1 MKTDEKKE
9 LLSLTTKR
17 WSLLRK
23 RIGKNIIKYI
33 QKMPLKKEIKFLPLN
48 KITDEEYINEI
59 LEEADS
65 YGLRYEVETFAKDF
79 LEENPTLSKL
89 EAYVMAYRDWLK

>member
-9 LLSLTTKR
+9 LLSLTNKR
-17 WSLLRK
+17 WNLLKK
-23 RIGKNIIKYI
+23 RIGKNIINYI
-33 QKMPLKKEIKFLPLN
+33 QKISPKEKERRQ
-48 KITDEEYINEI
+48 ITDEEWIKEI

-79 LEENPTLSKL
+79 LEEDPTLSRID
-89 EAYVMAYRDWLK
+89 AYVMAYREWLK